1 MRLSKRTVCLL
12 LVTVLWPAVSVRS
25 AKVASLAGHWILVSQ
40 GKSAYSILVPV
51 SAAAPEK
58 FAAEELQRYLFEITS
73 VRLPITSR
81 RSKHAIQ
88 IGLDP
93 NVGRYGQL
101 KSLNEDAFVIQG
113 DSQKFYLAGNTP
125 RGTLYAV
132 YYFLEKYLDCGWI
145 SPGEDV
151 IPRRSEVILPPY
163 FHETQEPQ
171 FRMRSIWMYPFI
183 GDRNLRTVDW
193 ASKNRLNWVAA
204 GINSSNLWEE
214 FNSREVLVPEIE
226 KRGLKLQWGGHTF
239 NTWVSPKKYFGSH
252 PEYFSLINGKRDPKQ
267 LCVSNR
273 DVAGVA
279 AENVNAFLDA
289 NPEVD
294 MVDVMLN
301 DAAQWCECSACE
313 RMEEEKRLSA
323 FSVGEKKTYY
333 THTNANIKFVNR
345 IAQQVAKRHPDVL
358 IESLAYLML
367 LDAPTRVRPEKNVM
381 VGFADIQRR
390 INYWYPIYFPNDEL
404 NRVHLDEMEKWLDLV
419 GPDRFYAYKY
429 YSRTSTAR
437 GMINMDTKAENLE
450 SKLVDLNRRTFYVYS
465 AAIPKD
471 LWYYRLMGIRNVQT
485 EEWDW
490 EEVNMYVYARSLWD
504 LSVSSDS
511 LLEAYCQRAYGDA
524 AAPMIRHWLVLQ
536 EARDQYR
543 SQKSLAMSF
552 LQKARGMT
560 ENPKILQR
568 IKRLEEI
575 WSHL

>member
-1 MRLSKRTVCLL
+1 
-12 LVTVLWPAVSVRS
+12 LWPAFSGWS
-25 AKVASLAGHWILVSQ
+25 AKVAPLAKHWILVSQ
-40 GKSAYSILVPV
+40 GKSAYSIFVPA
-51 SAAAPEK
+51 SAAEPEK

-73 VRLPITSR
+73 VKLPITR
-81 RSKHAIQ
+81 RLSEHVIQ
-88 IGLDP
+88 VGIDH
-93 NVGRYGQL
+93 NVSRYGQL
-101 KSLNEDAFVIQG
+101 KGLNEDAFVIQG
-113 DSQKFYLAGNTP
+113 DGKRLYLAGNTP

-132 YYFLEKYLDCGWI
+132 YYFLEKYVGCGWI
-145 SPGEDV
+145 RPGDDV
-151 IPRRSEVILPPY
+151 VPRKSQVRLPPLLSEVR
-163 FHETQEPQ
+163 EPQ
-171 FRMRSIWMYPFI
+171 FSMRSVWMYPFI

-204 GINSSNLWEE
+204 GINSSNLWSE
-214 FNSREVLVPEIE
+214 FKSREVLVPEIE

-239 NTWVSPKKYFGSH
+239 NTWVSPKKYFGAH

-273 DVAGVA
+273 EVAGVA
-279 AENVNAFLDA
+279 AKNVSKFLDE

-301 DAAQWCECSACE
+301 DAAQWCECSDCE
-313 RMEEEKRLSA
+313 RMEEEKRFSV

-345 IAQQVAKRHPDVL
+345 IAQEVATKHPNVL

-367 LDAPTRVRPEKNVM
+367 LDAPTRVRPAKNVM

-390 INYWYPIYFPNDEL
+390 INYWYPIYFPSDQL
-404 NRVHLDEMEKWLDLV
+404 NLVHLEEMEKWLDLV
-419 GPDRFYAYKY
+419 GPERFYAYKY

-450 SKLVDLNRRTFYVYS
+450 SQLIDIRKRTFYVYS

-511 LLEAYCQRAYGDA
+511 LLEDYCLRAYGGA
-524 AAPMIRHWLVLQ
+524 ATPMLRHWLVLQ

-543 SQKSLAMSF
+543 SQKSLALSY
-552 LQKARGMT
+552 LLKARGMT
-560 ENPKILQR
+560 EDPNVLQR
-568 IKRLEEI
+568 IKRIEEI
-575 WSHL
+575 WSTL